1 MTRTF
6 LTTAIDS
13 LEKVIIFSLDKNY
26 CYTSFTNSHF
36 ETMKQIWGIEVKV
49 GMNMLSILSQ
59 QKIDDY
65 KKAKEN
71 FDRALAGERF
81 SKIEEYGNETLTRSF
96 WEDHYAP
103 ILSGAE
109 IIGLVVMVI
118 DISDRNSLTD
128 AIKYSDERLSL
139 AVKAAKI
146 GIWEWDLV
154 TQQAF
159 WSDEILSIFNLDE
172 SFRHLSFTKYLE
184 FVYPDDI
191 EKLNAEIAKSIKEK
205 SNYFCRHR
213 VFIAKKELRWVEA
226 MARLIVENDKPV
238 KMIGTIL
245 DITDRMKMI
254 EENQASSS
262 LLQAAIES
270 TADGIL
276 VVDTSGNISAYN
288 KRFLSIYGFTE
299 EETRD
304 RPDKELIER
313 AISKIVNPEK
323 FYEKVKELYAQPE
336 VESNDIINLVDG
348 TILHRFSK
356 PQKIGEKVVGRVWSF
371 RDITE
376 QNRAEELLLKSE
388 TLYRTLTTNMTDMVS
403 LADTNGKFIYV
414 SPSYKTVLGFE
425 NPDSLIGTSIFEM
438 AHPDDVPFLEE
449 KLKNGLQ
456 TKVAQKAEFRYKNAK
471 GDYVWIETTGNPI
484 LNKENE
490 INSIIL
496 TSRDVTERK
505 KNEEELKHRDVLLS
519 ALANATRQ
527 LAIET
532 DVWIGVSKAI
542 SILGDATRV
551 DRIYIFQN
559 TSSSPV
565 QCQEICTWQNE
576 ILNSDAI
583 QLLETNTYQGAESL
597 YSRLSVNKSFKI
609 SVEDIQDPILKNAL
623 LKRKAKSVVIL
634 PINIKKIFWGFIGFE
649 ECKYDRTT
657 TEAEFSIVKSFAL
670 TLGDILEKKEIE
682 KENQD
687 WKFRYE
693 IIASSSGQIIY
704 DYDITTGQVTWSQ
717 SIKDVLGYETNAIG
731 NSEEWD
737 SLIHPEDLERIK
749 QELSTSQKSGSTY
762 QIEYRFK
769 KKNDE
774 YINIFDRGFFLLDAT
789 QKAYRIL
796 GIMSDISNKK
806 QAERALMESENRF
819 RTLQEASFGGICLHD
834 HGKILDANKGL
845 SDITGYSYEELLA
858 MNGYSL
864 ISADTLS
871 IVKENVAI
879 NYEKPY
885 DVIGIRKNGTRYN
898 LEVQGRMIPH
908 GSKMI
913 RVTEFRDVTLRR
925 QAEQQI
931 LVQNSKLTAI
941 ADDLKN
947 KNQQLEEF
955 TQIVSH
961 NLRSPVSNILTLLD
975 FYDKSNSNEERG
987 SYIKMLRESGDK
999 MLGSLHELNEVLK
1012 INQNKDIERQNLSFA
1027 KVLDNVKQQLSSQIT
1042 KTGAVIKTDFEI
1054 AEILYP
1060 NIYLESI
1067 LINLLSN
1074 ALKYMHPDRAPKIL
1088 FKTYASNEGITLTI
1102 KDNGLGIDL
1111 KKYSHQIF
1119 KLRKTFHKHAE
1130 SRGIGLFMIKNQIE
1144 ALGGDIHISSK
1155 ENVGTEFIVN
1165 FNHLHKN

>member
-1 MTRTF
+1 MPTTF
-6 LTTAIDS
+6 LPTALNN
-13 LEKVIIFSLDKNY
+13 LERVIIFSLDKSY
-26 CYTSFTNSHF
+26 CYTSFTSSHF
-36 ETMKQIWGIEVKV
+36 EVMKQLWGVEIKL
-49 GMNMLSILSQ
+49 GMDMLSIIRD

-65 KKAKEN
+65 NKAKYN
-71 FDRALAGERF
+71 FDKALRGERF
-81 SKIEEYGNETLTRSF
+81 SQIEEYTGKNLEQTVWENCYEPVVNEHT
-96 WEDHYAP
+96 
-103 ILSGAE
+103 E
-109 IIGLVVMVI
+109 IIGITVLAL
-118 DISDRNSLTD
+118 DISDRTGLLNK
-128 AIKYSDERLSL
+128 IKDTNDQLAL
-139 AVKAAKI
+139 AVKAANI
-146 GIWEWDLV
+146 GIWMWDMN
-154 TQQAF
+154 TQEVF
-159 WSDEILSIFNLDE
+159 WSDEILKIYHLDDSYRNLRFE
-172 SFRHLSFTKYLE
+172 KYLE
-184 FVYPDDI
+184 FVHPSDI
-191 EKLNAEIAKSIKEK
+191 EILKADIAKSIAEK
-205 SNYFCRHR
+205 SNYYSRHR
-213 VFIAKKELRWVEA
+213 VYTPAGDLRWVEG
-226 MARLIVENDKPV
+226 MARIIIENDKVV
-238 KMIGTIL
+238 KMIGTVI
-245 DITDRMKMI
+245 DITERMKLMS
-254 EENQASSS
+254 EKTASSS

-276 VVDTSGNISAYN
+276 VVDNTGTISVYN
-288 KRFLSIYGFTE
+288 QKFLSIYGFTQE
-299 EETRD
+299 EAKD
-304 RPDKELIER
+304 QPDAVLLQK
-313 AISKIVNPEK
+313 AISKIIEPEK
-323 FYEKVKELYAQPE
+323 FYAKVQELYANPE
-336 VESNDIINLVDG
+336 LESKDVIHLTNG

-356 PQKIGEKVVGRVWSF
+356 PQRVGDKIVGRVWSF

-403 LADTNGKFIYV
+403 LADANGKFMYV

-425 NPDSLIGTSIFEM
+425 NIDSLIGTSIFEM
-438 AHPDDVPFLEE
+438 AHPDDVPILKE
-449 KLKNGLQ
+449 KLKNGLHSKA
-456 TKVAQKAEFRYKNAK
+456 TQKAELRYQNAK
-471 GDYVWIETTGNPI
+471 GEYIWIETTGNPV
-484 LNKENE
+484 LNEKGEV
-490 INSIIL
+490 NSIIL
-496 TSRDVTERK
+496 SSREVTERK

-519 ALANATRQ
+519 ALANATSQ

-532 DVWIGVSKAI
+532 DVWIGARKAI
-542 SILGDATRV
+542 SILGEATRV

-559 TSSSPV
+559 TSSSPI
-565 QCQEICTWQNE
+565 QCQEICTWQNG

-583 QLLETNTYQGAESL
+583 QLLDANTYQGAESL

-609 SVEDIQDPILKNAL
+609 SVEDIQDPILKNTL

-634 PINIKKIFWGFIGFE
+634 PINIKKFFWGFIGFE
-649 ECKYDRTT
+649 ECKYDRTA

-670 TLGDILEKKEIE
+670 TLGDILEKKQIE

-704 DYDITTGQVTWSQ
+704 DYDITNGQVTWSE
-717 SIKDVLGYETNAIG
+717 SIKDVLGYETNTIG
-731 NSEEWD
+731 SSEEWD
-737 SLIHPEDLERIK
+737 SLIHPEDLERVN

-762 QIEYRFK
+762 QIEYQFK
-769 KKNDE
+769 KKNGE

-796 GIMSDISNKK
+796 GIMSDISHQK
-806 QAERALMESENRF
+806 QAERALMESENRY
-819 RTLQEASFGGICLHD
+819 RTLQEASFGGIGLHD
-834 HGKILDANKGL
+834 QGKILDANKGL
-845 SDITGYSYEELLA
+845 SDLTGYSHEELLK
-858 MNGYSL
+858 MDGLSL
-864 ISADTLS
+864 VSPDTIH
-871 IVKENVAI
+871 IVRENIA
-879 NYEKPY
+879 NNSEQPY

-908 GSKMI
+908 GGKMI

-931 LVQNSKLTAI
+931 LEQNSKLTAI

-1042 KTGAVIKTDFEI
+1042 KTGAVIRTDFEI
-1054 AEILYP
+1054 AEIHYP

-1074 ALKYMHPDRAPKIL
+1074 ALKYMHPDRSPEIL
-1088 FKTYASNEGITLTI
+1088 FKTYASDDGITLTI
-1102 KDNGLGIDL
+1102 KDNGLGIDV

-1144 ALGGDIHISSK
+1144 ALGGNIHISSK

-1165 FNHLHKN
+1165 FNQPT